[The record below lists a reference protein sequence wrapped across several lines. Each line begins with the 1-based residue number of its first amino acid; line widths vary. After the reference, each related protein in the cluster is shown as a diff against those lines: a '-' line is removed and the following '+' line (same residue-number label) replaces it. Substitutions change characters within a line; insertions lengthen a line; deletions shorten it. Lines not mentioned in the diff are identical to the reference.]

1 MGSETVGPKG
11 SQGTPRNWTHLVGEL
26 AIGGDASLDV
36 QGVCL
41 PDCWCLN
48 EGSFCIL
55 RLDGN
60 GRRTVMDAVWIA
72 IGIDQC
78 CITLDD

>member
-11 SQGTPRNWTHLVGEL
+11 SQGTPRNWTHLAGEL

-48 EGSFCIL
+48 EGGSCIL
-55 RLDGN
+55 RPA
-60 GRRTVMDAVWIA
+60 RVAVMGAVWIA